1 MGGMRRGLWLAGF
14 GVLTVVVAV
23 LAGAIVRQSWV
34 TNSDAAE
41 VVNLEQDGAA
51 VLHPMTTLVSELVA
65 ARSAAVRG
73 EPVNANSLNRALNG
87 VAGLDPEYGAALQT
101 SQRLGDLTRQVHE
114 AITRRPTGRDG
125 FDTYSGLVTLA
136 VNLEHTLGDTSHL
149 VHDPDLDSYYVMDAA
164 IVRLPDAM
172 VYAGTASD
180 LVALAGGGAL
190 SADDQTR
197 AAVARYGVSAAAEA
211 VRDGLNKTIKYTNR
225 TELGTNIESKLD
237 AFTTAASRFAP
248 PTMLQE
254 LAGPVEP
261 EALAADASRVFA
273 AANPLA
279 HQLISELQALLD
291 VRAQRLADQRR
302 FTIVAAAVAAALE
315 LLLIV
320 LVATRRPIVVGRRDD
335 GADVGSFAYA
345 RELLRAD
352 PTRSDELVDVGTHR
366 QRLGRDDAG

>member
-1 MGGMRRGLWLAGF
+1 L
-14 GVLTVVVAV
+14 V
-23 LAGAIVRQSWV
+23 GAIVRQSWV
-34 TNSDAAE
+34 TNSDAAA
-41 VVNLEQDGAA
+41 VVDLEQDGAA

-73 EPVNANSLNRALNG
+73 EPVNANSLNTALAAVG
-87 VAGLDPEYGAALQT
+87 GLDPEYGGSLQMT
-101 SQRLGDLTRQVHE
+101 QRLGDLKRQVVD

-136 VNLEHTLGDTSHL
+136 VNLEHTIGDTSHL

-180 LVALAGGGAL
+180 LVALAGGATL
-190 SADDQTR
+190 SADDQTK
-197 AAVARYGVSAAAEA
+197 AAVARYGVSAAAES

-225 TELGTNIESKLD
+225 AELGTNIESKLD
-237 AFTTAASRFAP
+237 SFTTAAARFAP

-254 LAGPVEP
+254 LAGPVDP
-261 EALAADASRVFA
+261 EALAADANRVFA

-279 HQLISELQALLD
+279 HQLLSELQALLD
-291 VRAQRLADQRR
+291 VRAQTLAEQRR
-302 FTIVAAAVAAALE
+302 FIVVAAAAAVVLE
-315 LLLIV
+315 LLLIA
-320 LVATRRPIVVGRRDD
+320 LVVTRRPIVVGRDTWGD
-335 GADVGSFAYA
+335 GADVGTLAYA

-352 PTRSDELVDVGTHR
+352 PARSDELVNVASTDRRRPGS
-366 QRLGRDDAG
+366 DDAG